1 MARIPKIN
9 LTLYPVSGTIV
20 FKFQEDQLSRTTVT
34 VYDGDRKQQR
44 RRHTNTITQQ
54 SKMFWSYKKMS
65 KQNSLVPEIV
75 ASSSLSTSCELPLV

>member
-1 MARIPKIN
+1 MIC
-9 LTLYPVSGTIV
+9 LYYRHNPVDTEWSHTNGNTQDV
-20 FKFQEDQLSRTTVT
+20 

-65 KQNSLVPEIV
+65 KRNSLVPEIV
-75 ASSSLSTSCELPLV
+75 GSWYVDSYD